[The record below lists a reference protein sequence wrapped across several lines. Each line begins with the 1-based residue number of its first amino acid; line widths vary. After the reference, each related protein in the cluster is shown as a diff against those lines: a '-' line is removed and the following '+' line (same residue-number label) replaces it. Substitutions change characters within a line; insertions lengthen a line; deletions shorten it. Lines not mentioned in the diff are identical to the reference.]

1 MVDPVI
7 LSILVTTISTFIL
20 SAISKV
26 KKSTC
31 CHGQVEI
38 DMNSDPTEAGTIK
51 PVSSSGTTV
60 TSGTSTSKV

>member
-1 MVDPVI
+1 MVDAVI
-7 LSILVTTISTFIL
+7 VSILVTTISTLIL

-26 KKSTC
+26 KKSVC

-51 PVSSSGTTV
+51 PVSSSGTTAI
-60 TSGTSTSKV
+60 TGSSISKV

>member
-7 LSILVTTISTFIL
+7 VSILVTTISTLIL

-26 KKSTC
+26 KKSVC

-38 DMNSDPTEAGTIK
+38 DMNSDTTVAGTNTNTNC
-51 PVSSSGTTV
+51 TT
-60 TSGTSTSKV
+60 TSKI